1 MARRLLGSRGNLGG
15 STRVYRTTEGIEID
29 DAEDD
34 RIYRKRVFWDEVL
47 MVTLH
52 HGRDIPFVVFAL
64 IGIGFL
70 ALFSFVMGVV
80 VASVTAG
87 VVMSLLTWVPFL
99 AYTVVRVVQGVP
111 TVSVYGR
118 RTMAR
123 LTFPLRP
130 GRARAVYAEI
140 SSAARR
146 RQDAARLAATR
157 RAEPPSIPPA

>member
-1 MARRLLGSRGNLGG
+1 MGRRLLGTRGNLGG
-15 STRVYRTTEGIEID
+15 QTRVYRTLEGIEID
-29 DAEDD
+29 DAEDE
-34 RIYRKRVFWDEVL
+34 RIFRKRVFWDEVL

-52 HGRDIPFVVFAL
+52 RGRDIPFVIFAL

-70 ALFSFVMGVV
+70 AMFSFLMGAA
-80 VASVTAG
+80 ASVAAG
-87 VVMSLLTWVPFL
+87 VGMSLVTWVPL
-99 AYTVVRVVQGVP
+99 LVYAVVRVVQGVP

-130 GRARAVYAEI
+130 GRAREVYAEI
-140 SSAARR
+140 SGAARR

-157 RAEPPSIPPA
+157 KTQPPPAPAG